1 MVGGLEMKKNKKLVT
16 GALLIMTVVLLV
28 ATFYISALLSSPN
41 KSPTQIR
48 KTKASAVT
56 YKKEINLVDNFGSGD
71 GTPTVTPKPK
81 PTLLVLAPTHIPT
94 DVPSSK
100 TPTKEPIKEPTK
112 APTKAPTTAP
122 VILAQEPTDIPEP
135 TKPAPTPT
143 LQPLLAYKSTSIS
156 PTPTLIPVK
165 NTGGMSNPTPTKK
178 LQPTGVQT
186 LPETGWIQT
195 SSILFIVAMTT
206 IFFSLLF

>member
-1 MVGGLEMKKNKKLVT
+1 MVVT
-16 GALLIMTVVLLV
+16 IVLLA

-41 KSPTQIR
+41 KSPTQIQ
-48 KTKASAVT
+48 KTKAAQIT
-56 YKKEINLVDNFGSGD
+56 YTKKIDLTNNFGSANI
-71 GTPTVTPKPK
+71 TPEVTPVVPVGTLTPIVK
-81 PTLLVLAPTHIPT
+81 PTLFAFVPTLVISL
-94 DVPSSK
+94 V
-100 TPTKEPIKEPTK
+100 PTKVPTK
-112 APTKAPTTAP
+112 VPTLTP

-156 PTPTLIPVK
+156 PTPTLIPIK

-195 SSILFIVAMTT
+195 SSVLFIVAMTT

>member
-1 MVGGLEMKKNKKLVT
+1 
-16 GALLIMTVVLLV
+16 MTVALLV

-81 PTLLVLAPTHIPT
+81 PTLLALVPTIIPT
-94 DVPSSK
+94 VAV
-100 TPTKEPIKEPTK
+100 PTK

-122 VILAQEPTDIPEP
+122 IILAQEPTDIPEP
-135 TKPAPTPT
+135 TKPVPTPT

-156 PTPTLIPVK
+156 PTLIPVRD
-165 NTGGMSNPTPTKK
+165 TGGLANPTTSPSKTPTPTKK
-178 LQPTGVQT
+178 IQPTGVQN

>member
-1 MVGGLEMKKNKKLVT
+1 
-16 GALLIMTVVLLV
+16 MTVTLL
-28 ATFYISALLSSPN
+28 AAIFYISSLLSSPN
-41 KSPTQIR
+41 KSPTRIR

-56 YKKEINLVDNFGSGD
+56 YKKEINLVDDFSQ
-71 GTPTVTPKPK
+71 TPK
-81 PTLLVLAPTHIPT
+81 PTLLALVPTIIPT
-94 DVPSSK
+94 TVVA
-100 TPTKEPIKEPTK
+100 PTK

-122 VILAQEPTDIPEP
+122 LILAQEPTDIPEP
-135 TKPAPTPT
+135 TKPASTPT

-156 PTPTLIPVK
+156 PTLIPISPSK
-165 NTGGMSNPTPTKK
+165 TPPPTKK
-178 LQPTGVQT
+178 IQPTGVQT